1 MPAASSSSKWEIF
14 IESSPTLAQTEGGA
28 FLYSIRAIPPANAG
42 NSSVDINWT
51 VEGGLDGDFSYRS
64 GTLSFGPGLLQRYRD
79 LAVKSQ
85 DNNVDDGLGPERPFT
100 VTITAAD
107 PSKVDVFNGIAI
119 SAIIDDEYCLLA
131 GTLIATPS
139 GEVPIES
146 LRIGDLVKTAD
157 GAPVPIKWIGRQSI
171 PLRQARQ
178 ADRLP
183 ICVRSGA
190 LGAGL
195 PRRDLYTSPDHA
207 LFIDGVLVHA
217 SALENGR
224 SIVAA
229 ENLSL
234 KTIEYYHIEAEGH
247 ELIVAEGV
255 AVETF
260 IDNEPRQKFDN
271 YAEYELLYPNPSM
284 MQPLNLPR
292 VKYARQLPACINQ
305 RLLARA
311 AELPALPQLVSS

>member
-14 IESSPTLAQTEGGA
+14 IESYPTLAQTEGGA

-64 GTLSFGPGLLQRYRD
+64 GTLRFGPGLLQRY
-79 LAVKSQ
+79 LAVQSQ

>member
-1 MPAASSSSKWEIF
+1 MDGRS
-14 IESSPTLAQTEGGA
+14 
-28 FLYSIRAIPPANAG
+28 
-42 NSSVDINWT
+42 
-51 VEGGLDGDFSYRS
+51 GDFAYTS
-64 GTLSFGPGLLQRYRD
+64 GSLTFGPGILQRE
-79 LAVKSQ
+79 LAIQSLN
-85 DNNVDDGLGPERPFT
+85 NNVDDGLGPERPFT
-100 VTITAAD
+100 VRITAAD
-107 PSKVDVFNGIAI
+107 PSKVDILDGGTFN
-119 SAIIDDEYCLLA
+119 SDIIDDEYCLLA

-311 AELPALPQLVSS
+311 AELPALPQLVSSLLVSS